1 MNILNHARTLA
12 DGLAKNEKRIVF
24 AESCTAGL
32 VSATLASVPGI
43 SNWLCGSAVVYREQ
57 TKTQWLNIAA
67 SLIEKH
73 TAVSALV
80 TMELAKNVLEQ
91 TSEADLAVAVTGH
104 LGPDAPA
111 ELDGMIYVGVL
122 WRGQRIADAAVRAVR
137 LAASERVARQHE
149 AAGIVLSDASE
160 SLAAKYSSRLL

>member
-1 MNILNHARTLA
+1 MNILDHARTLA
-12 DGLAKNEKRIVF
+12 DGLANNEKRIVF

-32 VSATLASVPGI
+32 VSATLATVPGI

-57 TKTQWLNIAA
+57 TKTQWLNIAT

-80 TMELAKNVLEQ
+80 TLELAKNVLEQ
-91 TSEADLAVAVTGH
+91 TPEADLAVAVTGH
-104 LGPDAPA
+104 LGPDAPTQ
-111 ELDGMIYVGVL
+111 LDGTIYVGVL

-137 LAASERVARQHE
+137 LTATDRVTRQQE

-160 SLAAKYSSRLL
+160 SLAAKYPPAS

>member
-1 MNILNHARTLA
+1 MDIQKIAGDLA
-12 DGLAKNEKRIVF
+12 DGLARTETRIVF

-57 TKTQWLNIAA
+57 TKTQWLNIST

-80 TMELAKNVLEQ
+80 TMELARNVLEK
-91 TSEADLAVAVTGH
+91 TPEAGLAVAVTGH
-104 LGPDAPA
+104 LGPDAPPQM
-111 ELDGMIYVGVL
+111 DGTIYVGIL

-137 LAASERVARQHE
+137 LKETDRVRRQQE
-149 AAGIVLSDASE
+149 AAGIVLGDAHD
-160 SLAAKYSSRLL
+160 SLLAKYPAIE